1 MRNLIDVTGKTI
13 LVTGASSGIG
23 RAAAV
28 TLSEAGAKVLLT
40 ARRKEELQNTLRL
53 LSGSG
58 HACYPFDLNELEQ
71 IGRFM
76 EMIAEEHGLLDGL
89 AFCAGITTT
98 RPYKVT
104 TPDVMHK
111 IMKLNFYSF
120 YEMARQFAKK
130 KVSRNGAKIVA
141 VSSVASKSP
150 DKGQAAY
157 AASKAA
163 MDAAVSV
170 LAQELLPR
178 HINVNTVHPA
188 FVRTDMSRDYIND
201 NGKYHIRTQPLGF
214 IEPEEVA
221 LLIAY
226 LLSSAANMITGSE
239 MEIRGGYKLVW

>member
-1 MRNLIDVTGKTI
+1 MKELFDLTGKKI

-28 TLSEAGAKVLLT
+28 ALSEAGAKVLLT
-40 ARRKEELQNTLRL
+40 ARREGELEKTLNM
-53 LSGSG
+53 LSGEG
-58 HACYPFDLNELEQ
+58 HACYPFDLSELDQ
-71 IGRFM
+71 IVCLM
-76 EMIAEEHGLLDGL
+76 ETIAEEHGLLHGL
-89 AFCAGITTT
+89 AFCAGVTTT
-98 RPYKVT
+98 RPYKIT
-104 TPDVMHK
+104 TPDVLHS
-111 IMKLNFYSF
+111 IMKVNFYSF

-130 KVSRNGAKIVA
+130 KISGDGAKIVA
-141 VSSVASKSP
+141 VSSFGSKQP
-150 DKGQAAY
+150 DKGMAAY

-201 NGKYHIRTQPLGF
+201 NEKYNIRMQPWGF

-221 LLIAY
+221 VMIAY
-226 LLSSAANMITGSE
+226 LLSPAANMITGSG
-239 MEIRGGYKLVW
+239 MEIRGGIS